1 MSQENQVT
9 NSSPMENAPVKR
21 KRGRP
26 RKDENLVCGKPA
38 STSPPVIDIVRRKRR
53 RRVDEISDAM
63 VGQAVSGVLEGS
75 FEAGYMLTVKV
86 GDTNTVL
93 RGVVFEPGLSVPIS
107 VANDVAPHVK
117 MFKRNE
123 ISLPTQVR
131 GTNLQSEQNNERL
144 VKVSVNEGVLASKV
158 FSPVK
163 LVPRAPQLSPYQV
176 QINPMAFSKGE
187 VNDANN
193 VPKTAPHALQPEESK
208 TKCSPS
214 LPAKGLAGEA
224 SGDANHADQVSSQ
237 LAASQT
243 ENRIP
248 TDVMQNDKSGLPT
261 REAEALPV
269 DAGQVVQISMQTAA
283 PQIEKRKSIDLFSNK
298 KSDLSTTEPEGGP
311 SDINQMVHVP
321 SQAAVSQV
329 EALKSTYVLP
339 NDKFDLP
346 AREPECPLNDASQ
359 VVEDSLQAAAP
370 QRDSGKSANVVPDDK
385 TDLPTGEA
393 EVLPVDAGKVV
404 QISMQTAA
412 PQIEKRKSIDLFSND
427 KSDLPTSEPEGVP
440 SDINEMV
447 HVPSQA
453 AASQV
458 EALKSIYVLPNDKHD
473 LPAREPEG
481 PLNDASQ
488 VVEDSL
494 QAAAP
499 QRESGKSANMVSDDK
514 TDLLT
519 RELDSSNQASL
530 IKPEQV
536 VQPVV
541 KGEPSATQ
549 PLQLEHDRVVAPAEK
564 FQENESAALIK
575 RPLKNSNAPEDSKSI
590 PSTEPSVEKLSGSE
604 SIDQVTQV
612 HSHVMISELQPGWH
626 ADNALTSGGFEVKLN
641 CIPVSDPPQPVATQP
656 DNEVTNFLEKKASPK
671 GDTPQDLTFKL
682 SDEIPSRVEF
692 SQLDGR
698 AKADV
703 SEVTEGHTESESQI
717 SQSVDVFHRGISA
730 QISYSSM
737 AMQNEAIPS
746 EQPSQELQKGTTPA
760 VSLDLELNGHQIS
773 TSTLPIQNEDSVAED
788 AVPSI
793 QSQYDPE
800 ESKVTGSM
808 ST

>member
-261 REAEALPV
+261 RDAPHALPQEDSKAKRSPSLPAEGLASEASDDDNHTVQVPSQPAASQIENRMPIDVMHNDKSGLPTGEAEALPV
-269 DAGQVVQISMQTAA
+269 DACQVVQ
-283 PQIEKRKSIDLFSNK
+283 
-298 KSDLSTTEPEGGP
+298 
-311 SDINQMVHVP
+311 V
-321 SQAAVSQV
+321 
-329 EALKSTYVLP
+329 
-339 NDKFDLP
+339 
-346 AREPECPLNDASQ
+346 
-359 VVEDSLQAAAP
+359 
-370 QRDSGKSANVVPDDK
+370 
-385 TDLPTGEA
+385 
-393 EVLPVDAGKVV
+393 
-404 QISMQTAA
+404 SMQTAA

-440 SDINEMV
+440 SDINQMIP
-447 HVPSQA
+447 VPSQA

-458 EALKSIYVLPNDKHD
+458 KALKPTYVLPNDKLD

-499 QRESGKSANMVSDDK
+499 QRESGKSANVVPDDK

-530 IKPEQV
+530 IKPEQF

-541 KGEPSATQ
+541 KGEHSAAQ
-549 PLQLEHDRVVAPAEK
+549 PLQLEHDRAVAPSEM
-564 FQENESAALIK
+564 FQENKAAALIK
-575 RPLKNSNAPEDSKSI
+575 RPLKNSSAPEDSESI
-590 PSTEPSVEKLSGSE
+590 PSTEPFVEKLSGSE

-612 HSHVMISELQPGWH
+612 QSHAMISELQPGWH
-626 ADNALTSGGFEVKLN
+626 ADVALTSGGSEVKLN
-641 CIPVSDPPQPVATQP
+641 CIPVSDPPQAVAAQP
-656 DNEVTNFLEKKASPK
+656 DNEVTYFLEKKASPK

-682 SDEIPSRVEF
+682 SDEIPSKAEF

-717 SQSVDVFHRGISA
+717 SQSVDAFHRGSSA
-730 QISYSSM
+730 QISDSSM
-737 AMQNEAIPS
+737 SMQNEESICNEAIPS